1 MVELVSDMHR
11 RKSGLYDLTIKAAD
25 GRTVLAVNNITF
37 NCAVALIG
45 ETEQKAD
52 GEQRNDIS

>member
-1 MVELVSDMHR
+1 MVELISDIHR

-25 GRTVLAVNNITF
+25 GRTVLAVNSITF
-37 NCAVALIG
+37 NRAVALIG

-52 GEQRNDIS
+52 GGRRNDVS

>member
-1 MVELVSDMHR
+1 MVELISDIHR

-25 GRTVLAVNNITF
+25 GRTVLAVNSITF
-37 NCAVALIG
+37 NRAVALIG

-52 GEQRNDIS
+52 RGRER